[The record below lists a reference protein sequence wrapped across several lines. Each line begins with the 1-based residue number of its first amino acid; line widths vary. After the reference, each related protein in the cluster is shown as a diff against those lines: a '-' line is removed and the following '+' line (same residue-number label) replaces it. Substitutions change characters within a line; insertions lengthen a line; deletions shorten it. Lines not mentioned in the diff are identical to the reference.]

1 MQRKF
6 LLDTDVLINH
16 LRDIDTKTIL
26 ELSAKGEIFICAIT
40 NFEILRGMRKNE
52 EDDTLLL
59 LQTIKS
65 LEITKDVAAIAAKYY
80 NIYFKSHD
88 LELPDIFIAAVAK
101 FNQLTLVTMNK
112 KHFPMKD
119 IGVISPNVS

>member
-1 MQRKF
+1 MQKRF
-6 LLDTDVLINH
+6 LLDTGILINH
-16 LRDIDTKTIL
+16 LRDIDIKTIST
-26 ELSAKGEIFICAIT
+26 LSDKGEIFICAIT

-52 EDDTLLL
+52 ENKTFPL

-65 LEITKDVAAIAAKYY
+65 LEITKEVSAIAAKYY

-101 FNQLTLVTMNK
+101 HYQLTLVAINK

-119 IGVISPNVS
+119 IEIIYPLEN